1 MSKILLVED
10 DVNLAE
16 SIMMWLRAQQHVIEH
31 VINGRDALDLIT
43 HGSYEVVVL
52 DWDLPGMSGL
62 DVCRTVRSEGNK
74 VPIIMLTGKDTVD
87 HKVTGLDAGVDDYLA
102 KPFNLKELSSRL
114 RAITRRSGGTPT
126 NLLKVQDLT
135 LDTESHRV
143 TKGGEEIK
151 LMPREFAVLEFL
163 LRNEKQVFS
172 TETLLLRL
180 WHTDSE
186 SSPDAVRACIKRL
199 RKKLDGDDG
208 EEHSIIETVPKIG
221 YRIRQS

>member
-31 VINGRDALDLIT
+31 VINGRDALDLIL

-52 DWDLPGMSGL
+52 DWELPGMSGL
-62 DVCRTVRSEGNK
+62 DVCREVRDAGNK

-114 RAITRRSGGTPT
+114 RAITRRSGGSPT
-126 NLLKVQDLT
+126 NLLKVQDIT

-143 TKGGEEIK
+143 TKGGEEIR

-199 RKKLDGDDG
+199 RKKLDGETS
-208 EEHSIIETVPKIG
+208 EENSIIETVPKIG